1 VERVRRDEADAQ
13 AREDELDRRTQAVD
27 SERRLKLLRGHEI
40 VDLPAEEDKSTPLS
54 RKNDHPHSR
63 KRRRIAGED
72 ETDREMRLA
81 KEEAAVQIRVPDSK
95 QISNNPITDSRGHI
109 DLFPPRSQYQE
120 KNEEAEA
127 ERAKKKREYEDQ
139 YTMRLSNAA
148 GFKQGLTTPW
158 YSTTGQIEA
167 EIPAKD
173 VWGNDDMGRRERE
186 KGRANANDPL
196 AAMKRGVKQ
205 LREVEKS
212 RKEWI
217 AERERELRE
226 LKALEQSTGS
236 RTRRSKRDGRANDS
250 FDLES
255 FSLDSKEDRRQDQ
268 NHKHHKHHSHH
279 RPRSHGHDGDSRGK
293 RRRVVGEE

>member
-1 VERVRRDEADAQ
+1 VDRVRRDEAVAQ
-13 AREDELDRRTQAVD
+13 AREEEHDRRTQAVD
-27 SERRLKLLRGHEI
+27 SERRLKLLRGQAIGEI
-40 VDLPAEEDKSTPLS
+40 PAEEERPTSIS
-54 RKNDHPHSR
+54 RKNDHLHRR

-81 KEEAAVQIRVPDSK
+81 KEAAAPQTRAPDAMPT
-95 QISNNPITDSRGHI
+95 SNNPITDSRGHI
-109 DLFPPRSQYQE
+109 DLFPPRSQHQE

-127 ERAKKKREYEDQ
+127 EHAKKKREYEDQ

-158 YSTTGQIEA
+158 YSTTTQNEA

-186 KGRANANDPL
+186 KRRATANDPL

-205 LREVEKS
+205 LREMEKS
-212 RKEWI
+212 RKEWL

-226 LKALEQSTGS
+226 LKELGRSRCS
-236 RTRRSKRDGRANDS
+236 RTKLSRRDGRSNES
-250 FDLES
+250 SELES
-255 FSLDSKEDRRQDQ
+255 FSLDSKEDRPKDKDHKDR
-268 NHKHHKHHSHH
+268 NGHKHHK
-279 RPRSHGHDGDSRGK
+279 PRSHGHDGDSRGK
-293 RRRVVGEE
+293 RRRVGER